1 MLLKQSLNIAL
12 VHGLSL
18 LEPPIATTN
27 SKLNRTLEIA
37 YDDYNSKFEE
47 FLKELRNHDGKLF
60 LCPPQ
65 I

>member
-12 VHGLSL
+12 VHGRSL
-18 LEPPIATTN
+18 LEPPVATTN

-47 FLKELRNHDGKLF
+47 FLKELRNHDG
-60 LCPPQ
+60 
-65 I
+65 